1 MFVYR
6 ISLLIYLVYIG
17 YLAPLSPL
25 PLQRDEMINGVFLLL
40 SSMMMPL
47 YTDFVLDP
55 EVRYTLG
62 WSQVGLI
69 SAQFSYIIGQMLW
82 LMLKCLINGVK
93 RLYRRIWGRSAGSKE

>member
-69 SAQFSYIIGQMLW
+69 LAQFCYIIGQMLY
-82 LMLKCLINGVK
+82 LMFKSMISGVK